1 LPLPPGGR
9 GRRLHVLTPTPRAR
23 ETFGHGVNLPG
34 PGLLAFGLDAGLI
47 DADRFTDAELTAI
60 AELAVEVG
68 DRAFQLAFE
77 RDPRGDDFVV
87 EQAIELVGGY
97 LARIASPR

>member
-1 LPLPPGGR
+1 MR
-9 GRRLHVLTPTPRAR
+9 GRTNSAIYDYGRRHNKRIA
-23 ETFGHGVNLPG
+23 EN
-34 PGLLAFGLDAGLI
+34 LLAFGLDAGLI
-47 DADRFTDAELTAI
+47 DADRFTDAELTAM

-87 EQAIELVGGY
+87 DQAIELVGGY
-97 LARIASPR
+97 LARIASTR